1 MTQMKMNKLMWL
13 VLVCIVLLLG
23 GCSRE
28 NAGSG
33 ETLIAV
39 SILPQEWFVSR
50 IGGEKVR
57 TLALAGPGQNP
68 HNYEPT
74 PKQLSNLAKASAWI
88 LSGAEFEITLRPKI
102 ERLFPTL
109 LIIDGTAGVIF
120 RKLEDHTYNDG
131 HNEEEFSLLIPDPRS
146 PIPDPYNIDRHTWLG
161 SEPAKILAAH
171 IRDTL
176 SAINTAD
183 AEYYAENC
191 RILVLAI
198 DNEFAALRRELAP
211 LRGSNVFVYHPSF
224 GYFLDEFGITQQA
237 VETGGKSPG
246 PRELSRLIALAKQEH
261 PTAIF
266 VQAQFPV
273 SAAKTVADAVGAE
286 LISLDPLAPDWL
298 ANIRYMGEALKAARV
313 GE

>member
-1 MTQMKMNKLMWL
+1 MHQDRNLWL
-13 VLVCIVLLLG
+13 VLICLALWIG

-28 NAGSG
+28 NPGSG
-33 ETLIAV
+33 EPLIAV

-50 IGGEKVR
+50 IGGERVR

-74 PKQLSNLAKASAWI
+74 PKQLSSLAKAGAWI
-88 LSGAEFEITLRPKI
+88 LSGAEFEISLRPKI
-102 ERLFPTL
+102 ERLFPAL
-109 LIIDGTAGVIF
+109 RIVDGTAGVTF
-120 RKLEDHTYNDG
+120 RKLEDHYDDDD
-131 HNEEEFSLLIPDPRS
+131 HSS
-146 PIPDPYNIDRHTWLG
+146 PTPHSPLPTPHNIDRHTWLG

-171 IRDTL
+171 ICDTL
-176 SAINTAD
+176 SAIDSAGAD
-183 AEYYAENC
+183 YYAENC
-191 RILVLAI
+191 KALLQDI
-198 DNEFAALRRELAP
+198 DNEFAALRHELAP
-211 LRGSNVFVYHPSF
+211 LWGSNVFVYHPSF

-246 PRELSRLIALAKQEH
+246 PRELSRLIALAKQER
-261 PTAIF
+261 PAAIF

-298 ANIRYMGEALKAARV
+298 ANIRRMGEALKAV
-313 GE
+313 VH

>member
-1 MTQMKMNKLMWL
+1 MRTNKKRWL
-13 VLVCIVLLLG
+13 VLVCLLLLFG

-28 NAGSG
+28 NSG
-33 ETLIAV
+33 HGKPLIAV

-50 IGGEKVR
+50 IGGDRVQ
-57 TLALAGPGQNP
+57 TLVLAGPGQNP

-74 PKQLSNLAKASAWI
+74 PKQLSSLAKAGAWI

-102 ERLFPTL
+102 ERLFPVL
-109 LIIDGTAGVIF
+109 PIVDGTAGVTF
-120 RKLEDHTYNDG
+120 RKLEEHDESETG
-131 HNEEEFSLLIPDPRS
+131 LFLPDS
-146 PIPDPYNIDRHTWLG
+146 HNIDRHTWLG
-161 SEPAKILAAH
+161 LEPAKLLAVH

-176 SAINTAD
+176 SSIDRAS

-191 RILVLAI
+191 KALVQDI

-237 VETGGKSPG
+237 VEIGGKSPA
-246 PRELSRLIALAKQEH
+246 PRELSRLIALAKQER
-261 PTAIF
+261 PMAIF

-273 SAAKTVADAVGAE
+273 SAAKTIADAVGAE

-298 ANIRYMGEALKAARV
+298 ANIRRMGEALKAVVR
-313 GE
+313 EE